1 MFLKKYILNKSI
13 IYPILGILLLLWNIS
28 EKGKKASE
36 EFYFL
41 TKDKLTTKGKVIS
54 SKYEKFEI
62 ETEHSRGKIDY
73 HELDLYRIVY
83 QYKTFDDFK
92 IEDSTYVNKRFSKD
106 GSIKIEYVKD
116 KPNINKVEYDFDFN
130 ERANFFDWLFSNFI
144 FGILGLIFTFYLY
157 YLNIKNDEKERRE
170 LDIINNYNKKSPLS
184 KSEREAIILKIKKNA
199 EENQEY
205 KNYVQERINIIKSDI
220 SSVNELNSKINVTE
234 LSGLLT
240 TFAKDQN
247 ATCIIRGLR
256 AVSDFEYEFQMTG
269 MNYQLNPDIE
279 TIFLMTS
286 EKNSFISSNFVKE
299 VHKLGGD
306 VSNFVSKNTL
316 EQLNKK
322 NS

>member
-1 MFLKKYILNKSI
+1 MTKTG
-13 IYPILGILLLLWNIS
+13 IYPG
-28 EKGKKASE
+28 
-36 EFYFL
+36 
-41 TKDKLTTKGKVIS
+41 
-54 SKYEKFEI
+54 
-62 ETEHSRGKIDY
+62 
-73 HELDLYRIVY
+73 
-83 QYKTFDDFK
+83 TFDPMTSGHMDIVKRSLK
-92 IEDSTYVNKRFSKD
+92 IVDNLVIAVAK
-106 GSIKIEYVKD
+106 
-116 KPNINKVEYDFDFN
+116 NINKDS
-130 ERANFFDWLFSNFI
+130 LFSV
-144 FGILGLIFTFYLY
+144 
-157 YLNIKNDEKERRE
+157 D
-170 LDIINNYNKKSPLS
+170 
-184 KSEREAIILKIKKNA
+184 
-199 EENQEY
+199 
-205 KNYVQERINIIKSDI
+205 ERINIIKSDI
-220 SSVNELNSKINVTE
+220 SNLNRFNSKINVME

>member
-1 MFLKKYILNKSI
+1 MMNKI
-13 IYPILGILLLLWNIS
+13 GIYPGTFDPMTAGHMDI
-28 EKGKKASE
+28 
-36 EFYFL
+36 
-41 TKDKLTTKGKVIS
+41 VIRS
-54 SKYEKFEI
+54 
-62 ETEHSRGKIDY
+62 
-73 HELDLYRIVY
+73 LRIV
-83 QYKTFDDFK
+83 DNLV
-92 IEDSTYVNKRFSKD
+92 IAVAN
-106 GSIKIEYVKD
+106 
-116 KPNINKVEYDFDFN
+116 NINKDS
-130 ERANFFDWLFSNFI
+130 LFS
-144 FGILGLIFTFYLY
+144 
-157 YLNIKNDEKERRE
+157 
-170 LDIINNYNKKSPLS
+170 
-184 KSEREAIILKIKKNA
+184 
-199 EENQEY
+199 
-205 KNYVQERINIIKSDI
+205 VQERINIIKSDI
-220 SSVNELNSKINVTE
+220 TSLNELNSKINVTE

-316 EQLNKK
+316 DQLNKK